1 MHTWNVKDTVDKL
14 NKSKLIG
21 NINVNKM
28 VLLLVSCWWCF
39 LCLFLWQLTTMSS
52 TPAVAEAVATVEA
65 EKANAAL
72 VAAGAMTVMSNDD
85 DDNNDGHKDD
95 G

>member
-1 MHTWNVKDTVDKL
+1 
-14 NKSKLIG
+14 
-21 NINVNKM
+21 
-28 VLLLVSCWWCF
+28 
-39 LCLFLWQLTTMSS
+39 MSS